1 MSWSVVSAIWR
12 REMRTYFAS
21 PSAYIVLGVFLLIT
35 GWFFTLNL
43 FKENLAHMRSI
54 FDVLPFLLVIF
65 APAISMRLISEERK
79 SGTLELLVTMPVR
92 DFDVILG
99 KFLAALSLYAA
110 ALLLTFFY
118 PFTIM
123 TLGDAQ
129 VGSIVAGYIALFL
142 LGGAYLAVGLLGSA
156 ITENQIVAFI
166 LSFALCAVL
175 AILVFAALVIPQP
188 VADVIQYL
196 SSTYHFQNIAR
207 GVVDSRD
214 VIYFLSLIF
223 LSLLM
228 ASRAMSQRKFL

>member
-1 MSWSVVSAIWR
+1 MSWSVVTAIYR
-12 REMRTYFAS
+12 REMRSYFAS
-21 PSAYIVLGVFLLIT
+21 PAAYIVLAVFLLIT

-54 FDVLPFLLVIF
+54 FDILPFLLVVF

-92 DFDVILG
+92 DFDVVFG
-99 KFLAALSLYAA
+99 KFLAALSLYAV
-110 ALLLTFFY
+110 ALIFTFFY
-118 PFTIM
+118 PFTIS

-129 VGSIVAGYIALFL
+129 MGGIVAGYIGLFL
-142 LGGAYLAVGLLGSA
+142 LGGSYLAIGILGSA
-156 ITENQIVAFI
+156 MTESQIIAFI
-166 LSFALCAVL
+166 LSFALSAVL
-175 AILVFAALVIPQP
+175 AILVFAAFVIPPP

-223 LSLLM
+223 LSLLL
-228 ASRAMSQRKFL
+228 ASRAMNQRKFL

>member
-1 MSWSVVSAIWR
+1 MNWNVVSAIWR
-12 REMRTYFAS
+12 REIRSYFAS
-21 PSAYIVLGVFLLIT
+21 PSAYIVLSVLLLIT

-54 FDVLPFLLVIF
+54 FDILPFLLVIF

-99 KFLAALSLYAA
+99 KFLAAYTLFAV
-110 ALLLTFFY
+110 ALLFTLVY

-123 TLGDAQ
+123 TLGDAE
-129 VGSIVAGYIALFL
+129 VGGIVAGYIALFL
-142 LGGAYLAVGLLGSA
+142 LGGSYLAVGILGSA
-156 ITENQIVAFI
+156 LTENQIVAFI

-175 AILVFAALVIPQP
+175 AILVFAAIIVPAP
-188 VADVIQYL
+188 VADVVQYL
-196 SSTYHFQNIAR
+196 SSTYHFSNISR
-207 GVVDSRD
+207 GVVDTRD

-223 LSLLM
+223 VSLLL
-228 ASRAMSQRKFL
+228 ASRAMNQRKFL

>member
-1 MSWSVVSAIWR
+1 MNWNVVSAIWR
-12 REMRTYFAS
+12 REIRSYFAS
-21 PSAYIVLGVFLLIT
+21 PSAYIVLSVFLLIT

-54 FDVLPFLLVIF
+54 FDILPFLLVIF

-99 KFLAALSLYAA
+99 KFLAAYTLFAV
-110 ALLLTFFY
+110 ALLFTLVY

-123 TLGDAQ
+123 TLGDAE
-129 VGSIVAGYIALFL
+129 VGGIVAGYIALFL
-142 LGGAYLAVGLLGSA
+142 LGGSYLAVGILGSA
-156 ITENQIVAFI
+156 LTENQIVAFI

-175 AILVFAALVIPQP
+175 AILVFAAIIVPAP
-188 VADVIQYL
+188 VADVVQYL
-196 SSTYHFQNIAR
+196 SSTYHFSNISR
-207 GVVDSRD
+207 GVVDTRD

-223 LSLLM
+223 VSLLL
-228 ASRAMSQRKFL
+228 ASRAMNQRKFL

>member
-1 MSWSVVSAIWR
+1 MNWTVVSAIWR
-12 REMRTYFAS
+12 REMRSYFTS
-21 PSAYIVLGVFLLIT
+21 PSAYIVLAVFLLIT

-54 FDVLPFLLVIF
+54 FDILPFLLVIF

-99 KFLAALSLYAA
+99 KFLAAFSLFTV
-110 ALLLTFFY
+110 ALLFTLFY

-123 TLGDAQ
+123 TLGDPQ
-129 VGSIVAGYIALFL
+129 VGGIVAGYIALFL
-142 LGGAYLAVGLLGSA
+142 LGGSYLAIGILGSA
-156 ITENQIVAFI
+156 LTESQIVAFI
-166 LSFALCAVL
+166 LSFAMSAML
-175 AILVFAALVIPQP
+175 AILIFAAMLVPAP

-196 SSTYHFQNIAR
+196 SSTYHFSNISR
-207 GVVDSRD
+207 GVLDTRD

-223 LSLLM
+223 LSLLL
-228 ASRAMSQRKFL
+228 ASRAMNQRKFL